1 MLSVFPKTDV
11 CHIDCSFD
19 VNLCNWK
26 QSTSDNMDWIHWNG
40 STPSDFTGPSFDHT
54 TGYGYYLYIN
64 GQDSEEG
71 DFARL
76 ESPANCFTGTHCLQ
90 FWYHMY
96 GAAKYMMLRV
106 SVLRDYGLEDVF
118 TIEGDHGDMWYL
130 EKIFLPES
138 DIIQIFIDGVRGED
152 FRSDVA
158 IDDISFY
165 PGYCTAATTTT
176 TTTVT
181 TKPTGSTVSST
192 KTTSSPD
199 TPYITDSLMLR
210 LATDTHLPSTQLFL
224 AVHYY

>member
-1 MLSVFPKTDV
+1 
-11 CHIDCSFD
+11 
-19 VNLCNWK
+19 
-26 QSTSDNMDWIHWNG
+26 MDWIHWNG

-76 ESPANCFTGTHCLQ
+76 ESPANCFTGTHCLE

-192 KTTSSPD
+192 KTTSSPVFVLNNVAISILTACSFD
-199 TPYITDSLMLR
+199 IL
-210 LATDTHLPSTQLFL
+210 HK
-224 AVHYY
+224 